1 MHFGQSFVCVGQVK
15 ERFLFFNAKK
25 IIKLDDMIIMLV
37 TIKEKKNQG
46 LLSSENKFVYNQELS
61 VIVGL
66 N

>member
-1 MHFGQSFVCVGQVK
+1 
-15 ERFLFFNAKK
+15 
-25 IIKLDDMIIMLV
+25 MIIMLV